1 MDNKSLEIIS
11 YKIRKHAINAVYSA
25 ASGHPGGSL
34 SIADILSVLYF
45 DKMNITDPKDEMRDR
60 FVLSKGHCSP
70 ALYGAL
76 CEKGFIKKEDITTFR
91 HVDSFLQGHPDMKNV
106 PGVDMSTGS
115 LGQGVSTACGMAMNA
130 KIDNKDYRVYA
141 ILGDG
146 ELEEGQVWEAAMFAA
161 HYKLDNLTIFVDF
174 NGLQIDGNIS
184 DVVTFDLNGMHGSY
198 DLWKCFEV
206 IKGSLF
212 YGAADIFCD
221 GVKLLDSKNYE
232 TLVGFNKKD
241 FETGYGFA
249 VTPHYEENTMQIH
262 SCFADTELDFP
273 NNFYFSYLAYL
284 MAIAYKQK
292 QNADAT
298 MLIQR
303 ANDEYAQFLTSI
315 SRDVAENNR
324 IQNVYGGGTYFYG

>member
-184 DVVTFDLNGMHGSY
+184 DVMSPLPIDKKFEDFGWNVIVIDAHSYDEIKEAIEKAKITKGKPTAIIAKSIKGKGVSFMENNAGWHGMAPNEEQYNIAISDLNKK
-198 DLWKCFEV
+198 LEE
-206 IKGSLF
+206 L
-212 YGAADIFCD
+212 GAEID
-221 GVKLLDSKNYE
+221 G
-232 TLVGFNKKD
+232 
-241 FETGYGFA
+241 
-249 VTPHYEENTMQIH
+249 
-262 SCFADTELDFP
+262 
-273 NNFYFSYLAYL
+273 
-284 MAIAYKQK
+284 
-292 QNADAT
+292 
-298 MLIQR
+298 
-303 ANDEYAQFLTSI
+303 
-315 SRDVAENNR
+315 
-324 IQNVYGGGTYFYG
+324 